1 MVFIAIVIPTDFL
14 EDENKVSE
22 GHMIMHFLIPM
33 RAQIILPK

>member
-1 MVFIAIVIPTDFL
+1 MVFIAIVTPTDFS
-14 EDENKVSE
+14 EDETKISK